1 MPPFPDSSLVVHREI
16 GWLLQV
22 SYYNLHLNVHWLD
35 SCHWQ
40 GFLQGD
46 DFHEDA
52 TTLNTH

>member
-1 MPPFPDSSLVVHREI
+1 MLSNAPFPDSSLVVHREI

-40 GFLQGD
+40 GFSQGHNI
-46 DFHEDA
+46 HEDA
-52 TTLNTH
+52 